1 MGRRRGACAKLRA
14 SRGVLRH
21 APRGES
27 TVAGFWARNIILF
40 LSSMRCMPGFLRSSK
55 HSTDAIGKEL
65 KQTIITLSKLVRS
78 R

>member
-1 MGRRRGACAKLRA
+1 MEGEGLGQVKHVKNDQRKPMESRRGACAKPRA

-40 LSSMRCMPGFLRSSK
+40 L
-55 HSTDAIGKEL
+55 
-65 KQTIITLSKLVRS
+65 
-78 R
+78 